1 MIKFFRKI
9 RQKLLQEDLPA
20 GQVGKILN
28 YLKYALG
35 EILLVVIGILIALQ
49 VNNWNENRKTR
60 MFEQEIISLI
70 DKNLTRDSVL
80 IAVELQHAILAN
92 QLIDSILYQVDKG
105 IFNEK
110 LNGWMGKVVTFE
122 RFKSQSSG
130 FEVLKSK
137 GMEAISDKNLQV
149 ILINYYDET
158 LFKLYQGLFD
168 VENFFNNDWIPVIKK
183 EFNDFEYRKRLEP
196 MDQRKFFEN
205 PNHIILFK
213 LYKDN
218 RQEGSIRRME
228 IALQEISSLKT
239 IIKNQKK

>member
-1 MIKFFRKI
+1 MIPFLRHI
-9 RQKLLQEDLPA
+9 RQKLLTENKL
-20 GQVGKILN
+20 VN
-28 YLKYALG
+28 YLKYAVG

-60 MFEQEIISLI
+60 MFEQEILSLI

-80 IAVELQHAILAN
+80 IAVELQHAVLAN
-92 QLIDSILYQVDKG
+92 QMIDSILHQVDKG

-137 GMEAISDKNLQV
+137 GMEVVSDKNLQV
-149 ILINYYDET
+149 DLINYYDET
-158 LFKLYQGLFD
+158 LFKLYQALLD
-168 VENFFNNDWIPVIKK
+168 VENFFNNDWIPVIKMEFKDFDYRVRMEPINQK
-183 EFNDFEYRKRLEP
+183 E
-196 MDQRKFFEN
+196 FFEN
-205 PNHIILFK
+205 PNHIMLFK

-228 IALQEISSLKT
+228 TALHEISSLKSL
-239 IIKNQKK
+239 IKNQKK